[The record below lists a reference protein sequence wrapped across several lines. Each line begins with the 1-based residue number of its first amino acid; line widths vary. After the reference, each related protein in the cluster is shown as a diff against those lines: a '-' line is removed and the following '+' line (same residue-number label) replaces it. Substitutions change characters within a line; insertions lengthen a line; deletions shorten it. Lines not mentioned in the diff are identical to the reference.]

1 MNSTQAINTALQ
13 NNTKVLKN
21 MNIAK
26 ERMLETLNRSA
37 TIKKSKS
44 CISPDLTPIVKEEM
58 NEEQKPAVEFKPIK
72 LHNFDS
78 VIAQT

>member
-1 MNSTQAINTALQ
+1 MNSTSVNTALQ

-21 MNIAK
+21 MNTTK

-44 CISPDLTPIVKEEM
+44 FISPPLTPIVKEES
-58 NEEQKPAVEFKPIK
+58 NGDKEPAVEFKPVK

-78 VIAQT
+78 VIART